1 MLDDKKRRASA
12 TYRLFERWNVHTALQ
27 AVRSRTTAQ
36 TQQSSFEDDKERL
49 LREQAAARH
58 RLEALNGQLDA
69 AMQDR
74 DAFELEAS
82 KAKRELSLVQEERSV
97 LQVRSQCGKLGCSG
111 HPFAPLLPMCVAGAV
126 STWHERFN
134 LPAN

>member
-1 MLDDKKRRASA
+1 M
-12 TYRLFERWNVHTALQ
+12 
-27 AVRSRTTAQ
+27 RSRTTAQ

-69 AMQDR
+69 ATQDR

-97 LQVRSQCGKLGCSG
+97 LQVWRMGTVWEAGSQWTSVCTIATAVLSKGCS
-111 HPFAPLLPMCVAGAV
+111 ALAC
-126 STWHERFN
+126 ER
-134 LPAN
+134 